1 MDTATQQRIFEPF
14 FTTKEKGKGTGLG
27 LSTVYGVVKTEW
39 WIHRRRNHPRQGHH
53 VQHLPSARRSTRGRD
68 EHTRLERPEELRGT
82 ETILVAEDED
92 TLRALTRH
100 LLELYGYRVLEACD
114 GNQALRL
121 SEQTADQIHVLL
133 TDVVMPGINGRIL
146 ADQLKQKRPDV
157 KVVFMSGYTGQRVGE
172 KDILEP
178 GSLFLQKP
186 FTREGLAW
194 KIREA
199 LQVSTGAPVA

>member
-1 MDTATQQRIFEPF
+1 M
-14 FTTKEKGKGTGLG
+14 
-27 LSTVYGVVKTEW
+27 
-39 WIHRRRNHPRQGHH
+39 
-53 VQHLPSARRSTRGRD
+53 
-68 EHTRLERPEELRGT
+68 
-82 ETILVAEDED
+82 
-92 TLRALTRH
+92 
-100 LLELYGYRVLEACD
+100 LEACD

-186 FTREGLAW
+186 FTREGLAR